1 MSTHTEHSMMQLPGR
16 FQHLA
21 RKAWYVCAALVLGL
35 IVLSFPAN
43 FTTTADQLPISL
55 LRADPFSLLFIFN
68 TASSL
73 TFAAA
78 ALLSLILSI
87 VLFLK
92 RSDDGM
98 ALFLSYFLLAYSVY
112 AAGPSEFL
120 ESLWP
125 GISAFSSA
133 GLELILF
140 APLLIILLSIFPNGH
155 LVPGW
160 TRWLIAG
167 TLLYAPINF
176 LLINAEALSG
186 LIGIYILGMVLW
198 FGPFFVSLYAQ
209 IFRYRHISSPTE
221 RQQTKWVIYGFSL
234 ELVFA
239 FFATI
244 GTLLIQQQQEMPWWA
259 LLVRLSWSLSI
270 IVLPIFLTIAVMRYR
285 LYDIDFIINR
295 SLVYG
300 ALTGSVILLY
310 VLIVGVFGILF
321 QTAGNLILA
330 LLATGLVAA
339 LFNPIRVRLQQAVN
353 RMMYGERDEPFTV
366 LRRLGQRLESSGTP
380 EDILKGIVETVAQA
394 LKLPYTEITL
404 NSEEGFKTTAGKWG
418 KTYVMI
424 SFPIQYQSQTIGDLS
439 IAPRWPGE
447 SLSDSDEG
455 LLRQIARQA
464 GPVAHTVQLTQDLRE
479 SHKRLV
485 TTREEERS
493 RLRRDLHDGLGP
505 VLASQG
511 LKIAAVSNLCE
522 EDTGQARI
530 LLDELASQNETAV
543 AEIRRQI
550 YNLRPLE
557 LDDLG
562 LVRAVREYASTLDL
576 NAPPGTSFQVLVKQ
590 TEGKLPK
597 LPPTVEVAA
606 YRIST
611 EALTNVAKHAHARH
625 CTVLFEI
632 KKTGG
637 ENRSRLI
644 LEIQDDGVGLPLEGK
659 TGIGLN
665 SMRERAEEVGGEFHI
680 ESNHSQGTR
689 VVAFLPIME

>member
-1 MSTHTEHSMMQLPGR
+1 MMQLPGR
-16 FQHLA
+16 LQHLA

-35 IVLSFPAN
+35 IVLSFPTN
-43 FTTTADQLPISL
+43 FNTIAEQLPISL

-68 TASSL
+68 IASSL

-78 ALLSLILSI
+78 ALISFILSI

-98 ALFLSYFLLAYSVY
+98 AVFLSYFLLAYSVY

-133 GLELILF
+133 GLEPILF

-167 TLLYAPINF
+167 ALLYAPINF

-186 LIGIYILGMVLW
+186 LIGIYILGIVLW
-198 FGPFFVSLYAQ
+198 FGPFFAGLYAQ

-244 GTLLIQQQQEMPWWA
+244 GTLLIQQQQETPWWA

-321 QTAGNLILA
+321 QSAGNLILA

-366 LRRLGQRLESSGTP
+366 LRRLGQRLEGSGTP

-404 NSEEGFKTTAGKWG
+404 HSEEGFKTTAGRWD
-418 KTYVMI
+418 KTYVMV

-485 TTREEERS
+485 TTREEERH

-511 LKIAAVSNLCE
+511 LKIAAVSNLFE

-530 LLDELASQNETAV
+530 LLDELASQNETTV
-543 AEIRRQI
+543 AEIRRLV

-557 LDDLG
+557 LDELG
-562 LVRAVREYASTLDL
+562 LVRAVLDYTSTLDL
-576 NAPPGTSFQVLVKQ
+576 NAPPGTSFQVNFNQ
-590 TEGKLPK
+590 AEGKLHN
-597 LPPTVEVAA
+597 LPPAVEVAA
-606 YRIST
+606 YRIAT
-611 EALTNVAKHAHARH
+611 EALTNVARHARARH
-625 CTVLFEI
+625 CTITLKE
-632 KKTGG
+632 KYSNE
-637 ENRSRLI
+637 ENRNSLI
-644 LEIQDDGVGLPLEGK
+644 LEIEDDGVGLPLEGN
-659 TGIGLN
+659 TGVGLI
-665 SMRERAEEVGGEFHI
+665 SMRERANEVGGEFQI
-680 ESNHSQGTR
+680 ESDHSKGTR
-689 VVAFLPIME
+689 IVACFPLTD